1 MLSKVEHKRKKDSKD
16 FSKGSVLSNIMK
28 LAIPMTVAQ
37 LINVLYNIVDRIY
50 IGRIGN
56 GANDALTGLG
66 VCLPII
72 TIVIAFANLIGMGGA
87 PLFSIERGKGDKDEA
102 ESILGN
108 SFTLLLIF
116 GIILTVVG
124 LIVKKPLLRLLG
136 GSDVTM
142 PYANSYITI
151 YLIGNIFVML
161 SLGLNSFINAEGFG
175 NIGMC
180 TVAIGAVL
188 NLILDPIFIFV
199 MGMGVKGAAI
209 ATIISQF
216 VATLWT
222 LKFLT
227 SDKAIIK
234 INLKKM
240 KCKMQ
245 RVKKIISLGIAGF
258 IMAITNSLVQMFYNA
273 SLQVYGGDVYIA
285 IMTIINSIREVV
297 QMPIG
302 GLTNSAQP
310 VLGYNYGA
318 GKNDR
323 VKEGIKYL
331 SILLIVYTGFAWIVL
346 DTFPEFFIKI
356 FSQNKEVVNLGKGCM
371 HIYFFGYF
379 MMALQFTGQTIFTS
393 LGKSK
398 KAIFFSIFRK
408 VIIVIPLIL
417 ILPKINSLGVN
428 GVLLSE
434 PISNFIG
441 GGLCYAV
448 MIKTVYMKLDHK

>member
-1 MLSKVEHKRKKDSKD
+1 MKNKDNKD
-16 FSKGSVLSNIMK
+16 FSKGSVISNIMK

-87 PLFSIERGKGDKDEA
+87 PLFSIERGKGDDDEA

-116 GIILTVVG
+116 GAILTIIG
-124 LIVKKPLLRLLG
+124 LIVKKPLLSLLG
-136 GSDVTM
+136 ASKVTM
-142 PYANSYITI
+142 PYADSYITI

-161 SLGLNSFINAEGFG
+161 SLGLNSFINAQGFG

-180 TVAIGAVL
+180 TVAIGAVT
-188 NLILDPIFIFV
+188 NLVLDPIFIFKLN
-199 MGMGVKGAAI
+199 MGVKGAAV

-216 VATLWT
+216 VATIWT

-227 SDKAIIK
+227 SEKAIIK
-234 INLKKM
+234 INFHKM

-245 RVKKIISLGIAGF
+245 RVEKIISLGFAGF
-258 IMAITNSLVQMFYNA
+258 TMAITNSLVQMFYNA
-273 SLQVYGGDVYIA
+273 NLQIHGGDIYIA
-285 IMTIINSIREVV
+285 IMTIINSVREVV
-297 QMPIG
+297 QMPVM

-323 VKEGIKYL
+323 VKEGIRYL
-331 SILLIVYTGFAWIVL
+331 SILLILYTLFCWAMVDI
-346 DTFPEFFIKI
+346 FPTFFIRI
-356 FSQNKEVVNLGKGCM
+356 FTHNKEVISLGKGCM

-379 MMALQFTGQTIFTS
+379 MMALQFTGQTVYTS
-393 LGKSK
+393 LGKAKS
-398 KAIFFSIFRK
+398 AIFFSLFRK
-408 VIIVIPLIL
+408 VIIVIPLIIL
-417 ILPKINSLGVN
+417 LPKISALGVN
-428 GVLLSE
+428 GVFLSE

-448 MIKTVYMKLDHK
+448 MIKTVYKKLK